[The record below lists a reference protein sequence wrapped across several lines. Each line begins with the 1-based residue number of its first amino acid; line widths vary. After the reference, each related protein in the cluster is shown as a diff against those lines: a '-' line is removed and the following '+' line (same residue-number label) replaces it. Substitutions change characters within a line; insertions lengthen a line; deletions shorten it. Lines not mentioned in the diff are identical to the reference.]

1 MTPVR
6 PDLPGLP
13 ETVPARMVNEFMF
26 CPRLFH
32 LEWVQSQFVTSDD
45 VEEGLYVHRVV
56 DAEAGDLPAKEEAWG
71 GRRATSVWLTSQN
84 LGLSAKLDLVEDA
97 GDGSV
102 IPVDYKKGRP
112 ANDGGLWPGD
122 RVQLLIQA
130 LLLRDAGYQVRR
142 VEVWYAEA
150 RKRVSIDIDDIVVAE
165 VEGVL
170 RRLWRTASSEVAPPP
185 LIDSPKCPRCSLVG
199 ICLPDETNALGIRA
213 SERKQLRRIMAP
225 DRQARPVYV
234 TAQGSAL
241 GVRRG
246 RLEVFH
252 EGEVK
257 ASFRLIDVSQ
267 VCVFGNVTVSAQATR
282 ELMAREAPLLW
293 FSFGGWFSGMTE
305 GLPARNVEL
314 RRAQYGIPGDRA
326 LRVARNM
333 IGGKIRNSRTLLRRN
348 SRGDTAHV
356 SEQLRALVGSA
367 RSADLAEI
375 LLGFEGT
382 AARLYFRQ
390 FTTMV
395 SSGSKVD
402 VSAFDENGRARRPPP
417 DPLNALLSFTY
428 ALLVK
433 DLTVVLHSV
442 GLDPYYGVLHR
453 PRFGRPALSLDL
465 AEEFRP
471 LVAESVVLQ
480 VLNNGE
486 VRERSFLVRAG
497 GCQLEPDGRKAVL
510 RAYERRLDHEITHP
524 RFGYRVTY
532 RRALEVQAR
541 MLAAHLLG
549 ELDEYTPFVTR

>member
-13 ETVPARMVNEFMF
+13 ETVPARMVNEFIF

-32 LEWVQSQFVTSDD
+32 LEWVQSQFATSDD

-56 DAEAGDLPAKEEAWG
+56 DAVAGDLPAKREAWG

-112 ANDGGLWPGD
+112 SNDGGLWPGD

-150 RKRVSIDIDDIVVAE
+150 RKRVSLDIDDTVVAE

-170 RRLWRTASSEVAPPP
+170 RRLWRTASSEVPPPP

-199 ICLPDETNALGIRA
+199 ICLPDETNTLSIRA

-234 TAQGSAL
+234 NVQGSVL

-305 GLPARNVEL
+305 GLPARNVEV
-314 RRAQYGIPGDRA
+314 RRAQYGISGHRA
-326 LRVARNM
+326 LLVARNM

-356 SEQLRALVGSA
+356 TEQLKALVGSA
-367 RSADLAEI
+367 RSADSAES

-395 SSGSKVD
+395 SGGSKVD
-402 VSAFDENGRARRPPP
+402 ISAFDENGRARRPPP

-465 AEEFRP
+465 SEEFRP

-486 VRERSFLVRAG
+486 VQGNSFLIRAG
-497 GCQLEPDGRKAVL
+497 GCQLEPGGRKAVL
-510 RAYERRLDHEITHP
+510 RAYERRLDHEIVHP
-524 RFGYRVTY
+524 QFGYRVTY